1 MITFGSLF
9 SGIGGIDLGLERA
22 GMVCKWQVEID
33 DFCQKVLQKHWPEVR
48 KYRDVRE
55 VGKHNLEPVDLIAGG
70 FPCQDVS
77 TNGLRRGLEGQRST
91 LWDEYAR
98 IISEI
103 KPRWILAENV
113 LGLFSANDGWF
124 FSKVL
129 IDLANLGYS
138 AGWSTISTGYF
149 SSLPHQ
155 RNRVFVVAYPT
166 SERWEAFEIYKKIS
180 QENKRISG
188 KYSSTND
195 KEVWRISN
203 SDFCGEANGIPNWM
217 DRLKS
222 LGNAVVPQVAEYIG
236 RCIVEA
242 DKSLTQRR

>member
-1 MITFGSLF
+1 MNFGSLF

-22 GMVCKWQVEID
+22 GMTCKWMVEID
-33 DFCQKVLQKHWPEVR
+33 DFCQKVLEKHWPEVK

-77 TNGLRRGLEGQRST
+77 TNGLRRGLQGERST

-98 IISEI
+98 LIGEI
-103 KPRWILAENV
+103 KPKWVLAENV
-113 LGLFSANDGWF
+113 LGLFSANDGRF

-129 IDLANLGYS
+129 IDLADLGYS

-149 SSLPHQ
+149 ANLPHQ
-155 RNRVFVVAYPT
+155 RNRVFIMAYPT
-166 SERWEAFEIYKKIS
+166 SERWKALEIYKKFS

-188 KYSSTND
+188 EYCSSND
-195 KEVWRISN
+195 KAM
-203 SDFCGEANGIPNWM
+203 GGGI
-217 DRLKS
+217 
-222 LGNAVVPQVAEYIG
+222 
-236 RCIVEA
+236 
-242 DKSLTQRR
+242 QRRLLRRD